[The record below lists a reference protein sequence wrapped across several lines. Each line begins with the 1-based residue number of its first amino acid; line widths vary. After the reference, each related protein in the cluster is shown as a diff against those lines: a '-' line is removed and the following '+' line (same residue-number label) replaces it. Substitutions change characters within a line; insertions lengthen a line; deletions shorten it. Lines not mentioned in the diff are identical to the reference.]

1 MYKIVPSYH
10 LQHGLDLCRL
20 LELGTSLGS
29 NLVNSDTVCELN
41 ERQTLGEVD
50 VKHALPGR

>member
-1 MYKIVPSYH
+1 MYKIVPSYR

-50 VKHALPGR
+50 VKHALPGC